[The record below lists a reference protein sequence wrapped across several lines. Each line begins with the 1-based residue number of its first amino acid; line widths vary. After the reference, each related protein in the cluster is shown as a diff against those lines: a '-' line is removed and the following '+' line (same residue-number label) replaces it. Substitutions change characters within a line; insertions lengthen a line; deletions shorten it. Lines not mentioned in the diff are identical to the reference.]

1 MSVVGG
7 FAVADSRG
15 ALLKEDRLLAD
26 FFAAASAAAAASVVV
41 GSAVFRREAEA
52 TGNMGELGCD

>member
-1 MSVVGG
+1 
-7 FAVADSRG
+7 VADSRG